1 MTTQLL
7 DLLDFEYFKKHH
19 KLIAIDL
26 SKQKELE
33 SDIAQQMNFVGS
45 IERTAVAGLYPITTI
60 FFINEHR
67 EETTIDFLQNSATI
81 FNT

>member
-7 DLLDFEYFKKHH
+7 DLLDFEYFKKHY

-33 SDIAQQMNFVGS
+33 SDIAQQMNYVGS
-45 IERTAVAGLYPITTI
+45 IERTAVAGVYPITTI
-60 FFINEHR
+60 FFITKHR